1 MDYTD
6 NTSSNN
12 ALLEY
17 LLEQGMDLPEQ
28 MKVSKQSQIADMLRA
43 KGMQSPQ
50 GRQAGR
56 VYVAP
61 NPLEVLGQ
69 LGYGYAAKQKQAGVD
84 ESLTGLQQRKMN
96 RVREMRDRMGFGG
109 GAGGVPDYGFGDG
122 NEGAF

>member
-1 MDYTD
+1 MDYTN
-6 NTSSNN
+6 NTSANN

-28 MKVSKQSQIADMLRA
+28 MKVSKQSQIADLLRT

-61 NPLEVLGQ
+61 NPLEVMGQ

-84 ESLTGLQQRKMN
+84 ESLMELQKRKTG
-96 RVREMRDRMGFGG
+96 RVREMRDRMGLG
-109 GAGGVPDYGFGDG
+109 GGVPDYGFGDG